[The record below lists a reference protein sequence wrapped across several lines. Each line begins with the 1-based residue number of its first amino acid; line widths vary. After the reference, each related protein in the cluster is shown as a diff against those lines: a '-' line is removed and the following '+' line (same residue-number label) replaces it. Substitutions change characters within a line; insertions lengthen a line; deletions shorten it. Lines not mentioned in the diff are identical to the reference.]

1 MGYLILVLIICL
13 LTGFLGRYVA
23 KEKNRSSTEGFVF
36 GFFFNLLGVI
46 IVALL
51 PTKEKSLEVDEN
63 ESKFG
68 TLFAY
73 ILIFVLVLIILGYLV
88 EIMN

>member
-1 MGYLILVLIICL
+1 MGYFILATILCLI
-13 LTGFLGRYVA
+13 TGFLGRYVA
-23 KEKNRSSTEGFVF
+23 NEKNRSGKEGFIL

-51 PTKEKSLEVDEN
+51 PSKEKSLEVNEN

-73 ILIFVLVLIILGYLV
+73 MLIFVLVLIILGYIV
-88 EIMN
+88 EIMS

>member
-1 MGYLILVLIICL
+1 MI
-13 LTGFLGRYVA
+13 TGFLGKYVA
-23 KEKNRSSTEGFVF
+23 NEKNRSNTEGFLL

-51 PTKEKSLEVDEN
+51 PSKEKSLEVDEN

-68 TLFAY
+68 TLFGY
-73 ILIFVLVLIILGYLV
+73 ILLFVLILFVLGYLV
-88 EIMN
+88 EIIN